1 MVNEKSRGNDLFYT
15 ANFKK
20 DGVAIRYVIDRE
32 HKKMGSDY
40 NRALGSYGKMEGV
53 QNWTDLFYVRW

>member
-32 HKKMGSDY
+32 HKKD
-40 NRALGSYGKMEGV
+40 GV
-53 QNWTDLFYVRW
+53 TICSVISK